1 MSPKERQAGESGAS
15 LRRAVV
21 LTAILSVAA
30 TLVAVGALAVAL
42 TRGTGAEQAAQ
53 ADPNAC
59 RTVTWDAL
67 PDAAALP
74 PGWSIASSRFLVDT
88 VTTSLV
94 GPAPSAPAQA
104 PAAFVS
110 VTCYGNDAA
119 LALARDHEAALGAG
133 ATDVSFPKLGDE
145 TVAITSTRTGGTTVY
160 VRRGSLVADI
170 TASTSGD
177 PAALQAVAE
186 AVDAAMIRALSAS
199 PGPSAVGVG
208 PSATP
213 PTVAPPV
220 KSAAASPPA
229 SPGSSASGGP
239 APVSSSSPSAS
250 AAAASHVSPDLE
262 ALLPHSVGGT
272 TLSSQ
277 SVLGS
282 TALRSDA
289 TSQALIASLKKL
301 GKTPADLEIAEAYDA
316 AGKLP
321 MRLFGFRVKGVAGS
335 DIAAAIVDSW
345 MAATAGSPVRSDVTI
360 GGQKLTKVAYAQGG
374 ADYVYATG
382 DTVFDIETTD
392 ETLVSKVLALL
403 K

>member
-1 MSPKERQAGESGAS
+1 M
-15 LRRAVV
+15 
-21 LTAILSVAA
+21 
-30 TLVAVGALAVAL
+30 
-42 TRGTGAEQAAQ
+42 
-53 ADPNAC
+53 
-59 RTVTWDAL
+59 
-67 PDAAALP
+67 
-74 PGWSIASSRFLVDT
+74 
-88 VTTSLV
+88 
-94 GPAPSAPAQA
+94 
-104 PAAFVS
+104 
-110 VTCYGNDAA
+110 
-119 LALARDHEAALGAG
+119 
-133 ATDVSFPKLGDE
+133 
-145 TVAITSTRTGGTTVY
+145 
-160 VRRGSLVADI
+160 
-170 TASTSGD
+170 
-177 PAALQAVAE
+177 
-186 AVDAAMIRALSAS
+186 
-199 PGPSAVGVG
+199 
-208 PSATP
+208 
-213 PTVAPPV
+213 
-220 KSAAASPPA
+220 
-229 SPGSSASGGP
+229 
-239 APVSSSSPSAS
+239 SSSSPSAS